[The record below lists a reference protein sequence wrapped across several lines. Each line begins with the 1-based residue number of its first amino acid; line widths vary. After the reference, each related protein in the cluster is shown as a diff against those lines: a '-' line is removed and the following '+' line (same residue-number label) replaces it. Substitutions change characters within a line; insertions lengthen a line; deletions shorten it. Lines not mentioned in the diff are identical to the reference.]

1 MNDKTPELALPDTK
15 IFVYDDEIVRN
26 GDDDVPVLRLPIG
39 SIQSARMARSIS
51 PLGIVTFAS
60 SSAIAAIAYYVSE
73 SNGISIL
80 LYVVAVLA
88 FAFGMLC
95 IIQNK
100 LVLQTKDRSHSL
112 DVNESADIVQ
122 GFAASLNVRLGQ
134 QSSGNS

>member
-1 MNDKTPELALPDTK
+1 MNDRTPELALPDTK
-15 IFVYDDEIVRN
+15 LFVYENEIIRN
-26 GDDDVPVLRLPIG
+26 GDDDSPVLRLPIN
-39 SIQSARMARSIS
+39 SIQSARMTRSIS
-51 PLGIVTFAS
+51 PIGIVTFAAS
-60 SSAIAAIAYYVSE
+60 GAITAIAYYVSE

-100 LVLQTKDRSHSL
+100 LVLKSKDQSHTL

-122 GFAASLNVRLGQ
+122 GFAASLNVLLSQPRTTD
-134 QSSGNS
+134 S